1 MAGNDFSKFTRI
13 ETTERKKKYVEL
25 ARRLKDCVGTYSST
39 PRMEYIRKI
48 ANIISFH

>member
-39 PRMEYIRKI
+39 PIY
-48 ANIISFH
+48 S